1 MSRPEL
7 RTSTSR
13 RRRPRGFTLVELLVV
28 VVIIGILVA
37 LLVPAIAN
45 AVKTANNAR
54 VTGEINAMTTAL
66 AAFKDKYG
74 EYPPSRILLS
84 ETGSYPLISDP
95 TLLSNPS
102 IPWVRP
108 PLNISPTDITLGDLT
123 ARSLRY
129 LRRFFPQAVIINR
142 PSSPFPPGYFPDYN
156 GNSVLQVGM
165 GAAPTPDQGY
175 IYLEGDECL
184 AFFLG
189 GIPSQTGAALGM
201 SGFAKDPL
209 KPFAAPGDT
218 SIAPYG
224 SYPLIFSS
232 SRNAPFYDFAGGR
245 LIDLDGDLIPSFM
258 DPLHSG
264 VDARPYA
271 YFSAYG
277 SNGYDPNDVNFVEP
291 DENATVL
298 ASGRNYTV
306 SFSGNGGSR
315 GTFSFAPNPYTSTPP
330 VPLTAGQAATF
341 LKADSFQIVS
351 AGADGFYGVAGQW
364 LSDSTERMPYDAG
377 IAAALSPPNQTI
389 RKREQDNLTSFSS
402 SKLD

>member
-1 MSRPEL
+1 MSRP
-7 RTSTSR
+7 RSSHSR
-13 RRRPRGFTLVELLVV
+13 RRRPGGFTLVELLVV
-28 VVIIGILVA
+28 VVIIGILIA

-54 VTGEINAMTTAL
+54 VTGEINGMTTAL

-74 EYPPSRILLS
+74 EYPPSRIILS
-84 ETGSYPLISDP
+84 ETGSYPSP
-95 TLLSNPS
+95 TDTRLLSTTG
-102 IPWVRP
+102 IWYQP
-108 PLNISPTDITLGDLT
+108 PRNISSTDITLGDLS
-123 ARSLRY
+123 ARSLRA
-129 LRRFFPQAVIINR
+129 LRRFFPQAVILA
-142 PSSPFPPGYFPDYN
+142 SQFPTGYFPDYN

-165 GAAPTPDQGY
+165 GAAPTPDQGL

-218 SIAPYG
+218 SISPYS
-224 SYPLIFSS
+224 SYPLVFSS

-245 LIDLDGDLIPSFM
+245 LIDLDGDLIPSYM

-264 VDARPYA
+264 VEARPYA

-364 LSDSTERMPYDAG
+364 ISDSTERMPYDAG
-377 IAAALSPPNQTI
+377 IAATLSPPNQTI